1 MKKEYLTCAK
11 HQKLRFKNEDELRR
25 HVEDEHDSDV
35 EDLLDGYR
43 NEAAERVAEQLSET
57 YFSPTGYLGEAPQ
70 LSATY
75 GEYDNGYYVFEKG
88 VSNGYYQNFSGTIKV
103 DPDEEEE
110 EQEPTIDFEKTMREV
125 AAGRQQ
131 TLGVERQ

>member
-11 HQKLRFKNEDELRR
+11 HQKLRFKNENEFLR

-35 EDLLDGYR
+35 EDLLDRGR
-43 NEAAERVAEQLSET
+43 DEAVWKVAEQLSE
-57 YFSPTGYLGEAPQ
+57 
-70 LSATY
+70 
-75 GEYDNGYYVFEKG
+75 
-88 VSNGYYQNFSGTIKV
+88 TIKV